1 MIRVHNST
9 KESTFLALNQIGL
22 DSALGVNGSVLIKIN
37 MAAPPKR
44 GHPRTDPTLLKYV
57 IEYLFNYSANCAIVE
72 GADGYLQQNIACTG
86 LERLINDRCIT
97 LIDIDSEESERVEV
111 NGEIHYLPVCLK
123 EFPIRIGIPVTTK
136 RPGLVFSNNVKLFLG
151 IVPRRFYQNGDL
163 RVPRPALHINLHKSI
178 ANVYQALM
186 TYAPF
191 NYFINGG
198 IGLIERN
205 RDFFIRHI
213 YAGNNAV
220 DLDQLVLKDLNI
232 ETPEYIKLLNRVK

>member
-57 IEYLFNYSANCAIVE
+57 IEYLFDYSANCAIVE

-86 LERLINDRCIT
+86 LEGLINDRCIT
-97 LIDIDSEESERVEV
+97 LIDIDSEESEPVEI
-111 NGEIHYLPVCLK
+111 NGEIHYLPSCLK

-136 RPGLVFSNNVKLFLG
+136 RPGLVFSNNCTICRYCDVG
-151 IVPRRFYQNGDL
+151 N
-163 RVPRPALHINLHKSI
+163 NS
-178 ANVYQALM
+178 
-186 TYAPF
+186 
-191 NYFINGG
+191 G
-198 IGLIERN
+198 IGHCTTL
-205 RDFFIRHI
+205 
-213 YAGNNAV
+213 
-220 DLDQLVLKDLNI
+220 
-232 ETPEYIKLLNRVK
+232 